1 MDYIK
6 LLAEINYLSY
16 VTAFAKWIFLFL
28 IISIVILIVCNKLG
42 LFKRRTKTAR
52 ILVKLYYV
60 IIPIYFIVFAVKYA
74 PIKNTQIEINNAID
88 KHKVVVTDFAYRFL
102 SSIVSD
108 SVLCQDRSTKE
119 IVNGYLD
126 NYIYKADSIIAEASD
141 YNFIQRLFYK
151 TKRKIEYSFLIG
163 ILESEII
170 DEATSFVGIS
180 KKTGK
185 ALYRTDLYD
194 LFKEGEIVEIFR
206 DEMNKYFR
214 HFFRL
219 MFFIM
224 FLGLLIPGVEI
235 ILAKT
240 FKY

>member
-1 MDYIK
+1 MDYLN
-6 LLAEINYLSY
+6 LLTEIDYLSY
-16 VTAFAKWIFLFL
+16 VIAFAKWIFLFL
-28 IISIVILIVCNKLG
+28 IISIIVLIICNKLS

-52 ILVKLYYV
+52 ILVKLYFV
-60 IIPIYFIVFAVKYA
+60 IIPIYFIVFAVKFA
-74 PIKNTQIEINNAID
+74 PVKNTQIEINKGID
-88 KHKVVVTDFAYRFL
+88 AHKEVVTDFAYQFL

-108 SVLCQDRSTKE
+108 SVLCQNHSTKE

-141 YNFIQRLFYK
+141 YNFIQGLFYK
-151 TKRKIEYSFLIG
+151 TKRQIEYSFLIG

-170 DEATSFVGIS
+170 EEATSFVGIS

-214 HFFRL
+214 QFYW
-219 MFFIM
+219 
-224 FLGLLIPGVEI
+224 FLFLGFLVGLLIPGIEI

-240 FKY
+240 LKY